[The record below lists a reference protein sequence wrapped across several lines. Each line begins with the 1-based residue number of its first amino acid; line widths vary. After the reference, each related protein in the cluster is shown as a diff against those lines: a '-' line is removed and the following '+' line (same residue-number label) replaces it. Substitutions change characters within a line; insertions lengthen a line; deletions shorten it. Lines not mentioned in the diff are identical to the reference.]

1 MNLAFPSNNFAK
13 KSAEIPWNLFW
24 ESVEIPRNFQES
36 GKSGENDNSYS
47 EEFLVTR
54 SEKFL
59 VTHSEEFL
67 ITLSKEFLVTNYK
80 EFVVTNSAEKPEKM
94 WTKFVEILGNFQWK
108 VLQNQFLEIY
118 WELFQRFS
126 QEFLRN
132 ILKYSQHIPE

>member
-1 MNLAFPSNNFAK
+1 MLNF
-13 KSAEIPWNLFW
+13 LFFFEKTIVSSQVTILRKIRGNSQ
-24 ESVEIPRNFQES
+24 ESFTGKS
-36 GKSGENDNSYS
+36 GKSVDSYS

-67 ITLSKEFLVTNYK
+67 ITLSKEFLVTNSR
-80 EFVVTNSAEKPEKM
+80 EFLVANSAEKSEEIVDKIC
-94 WTKFVEILGNFQWK
+94 EILGNFQK
-108 VLQNQFLEIY
+108 KSTVLQNKFLGIS
-118 WELFQRFS
+118 WELFPRFS